1 MFQNKLDFKQ
11 DFERRLSEKY
21 GRSVPD
27 SHITE
32 RYDILGEMVRDYG
45 GYYWRNCRGDIVNS
59 SRKQCIYFSMEFL
72 IGRLLVSNM
81 QNLGIYD
88 VAKDGLADFGIDI
101 HDLENM
107 EPDAGLGNG
116 GLGRLAACF
125 LDSSASLGYPV
136 HGNTIRYEYG
146 FFRQK
151 FVDGKQVELPD
162 QWLSNGFVF
171 EVRKPK
177 HAVDVKF
184 YGNAETYLRPDGSYA
199 LRTVNARSVRAVP
212 YDVSVVGYR
221 NGVANTLRLWS
232 AEPSEDNL
240 PTDCSFNDYLQT
252 LKELSFGLYPDDST
266 EHGRMLRLRQQ
277 YFLVSAGLQ
286 SCMRGEKRRWG
297 DLAHFADDYVFQL
310 NDTHPI
316 LAIPEMMRLLMDEYG
331 FGWDDAWKVVQKTIA
346 YTNHTVMPEA
356 LERWPVQYVQQLLPR
371 VYMIIEE
378 INRRFNQFMAD
389 KGVDPDKR
397 YQMQIIKD
405 GQIHMTNM
413 AIYSGFSVNGV
424 AKIHTGILENY
435 TFKNFYE
442 LFPEKF
448 NNKTNGVTHR
458 RWLLYS
464 DEKLADL
471 ITSRIGEKWIAN
483 PEDELKKMAAF
494 ADDKATQDA
503 FFAAKKANKVAFAKY
518 VKETMNIA
526 IDPDSIFDSQIK
538 RLHAYKRQLLNLF
551 HIMFL
556 YQSLKANPKAFHMT
570 PHTYI
575 FGAKAAPSYDY
586 AKRIIELILSV
597 ADVINND
604 EDAAK
609 FMKIV
614 FVENYGVTLAER
626 IIPATDVSEQIST
639 AGKEASGT
647 SNMKLMMNGAM
658 TLGTLDGATIEI
670 ADLAGRDNEVVF
682 GMTAPQVQALVD
694 KGTYNPWDIYNRDP
708 RVKNVMD
715 SLFTGEWAL
724 KSGDRFRMIFD
735 EVMNRGDQYFILAD
749 FDAYCQA
756 CQTIETF
763 YADKAKWAHACLM
776 NIAYSGYFSSDRTIE
791 EYNRDIWHLSKLK
804 VTPDDE

>member
-1 MFQNKLDFKQ
+1 MFNNKLDFKQ
-11 DFERRLSEKY
+11 EFEKRLSEKY

-27 SHITE
+27 SHVTE

-45 GYYWRNCRGDIVNS
+45 GYYWRNCREDIVKG

-72 IGRLLVSNM
+72 IGRLLVNNM
-81 QNLGIYD
+81 QNLGIYK

-101 HDLENM
+101 NELEDM

-125 LDSSASLGYPV
+125 LDSAASLGYPV

-151 FVDGKQVELPD
+151 FEDGKQVELPD
-162 QWLSNGFVF
+162 QWLSDGFVF

-199 LRTVNARSVRAVP
+199 IRTVNARSIRAVP

-232 AEPSEDNL
+232 AEPSEESL
-240 PTDCSFNDYLQT
+240 PTDCTFDEYLRT

-297 DLAHFADDYVFQL
+297 NLTHWCDDYTFQL

-316 LAIPEMMRLLMDEYG
+316 LAIPEMMRLLMDEYDY
-331 FGWDDAWKVVQKTIA
+331 GWDEAWSMVQKTIA

-371 VYMIIEE
+371 IYMIIEE
-378 INRRFNQFMAD
+378 INRRFNQYMAD
-389 KGVDPDKR
+389 KGIDPDKR

-413 AIYSGFSVNGV
+413 AIYAGYSVNGV
-424 AKIHTGILENY
+424 AKLHTHILETY

-464 DEKLADL
+464 DEGLANL
-471 ITSRIGEKWIAN
+471 ITSRIGGEWVNDPEK
-483 PEDELKKMAAF
+483 ELKKFAAF
-494 ADDKATQDA
+494 ADDGATQKE
-503 FFAAKKANKVAFAKY
+503 FLRVKRENKVSFAKF
-518 VKETMNIA
+518 VKDSYGITIS
-526 IDPDSIFDSQIK
+526 PDAIFDSQIK

-551 HIMFL
+551 HIMYL
-556 YQSLKANPKAFHMT
+556 YLKLKSDPSSFKMT
-570 PHTYI
+570 PHVYI
-575 FGAKAAPSYDY
+575 FGAKAAPSYEY

-597 ADVINND
+597 ANVINND
-604 EDAAK
+604 EEASK

-614 FVENYGVTLAER
+614 FVENYGVSLAEK
-626 IIPATDVSEQIST
+626 IIPASDVSEQIST

-647 SNMKLMMNGAM
+647 SNMKLMMNGAI
-658 TLGTLDGATIEI
+658 TLGTLDGANIEI
-670 ADLAGRDNEVVF
+670 ADLAGRDNEVIF
-682 GMTAPQVQALVD
+682 GLTNDEVQKIVD
-694 KGTYNPWDIYNRDP
+694 AGTYNPWDIYNKDT

-715 SLFTGEWAL
+715 SLFTGPWATNG
-724 KSGDRFRMIFD
+724 GDRFRMIFD

-749 FDAYCQA
+749 FDSYCKA
-756 CQTIETF
+756 CDEIERF
-763 YADKAKWAHACLM
+763 YLDKKRWCHAAIC
-776 NIAYSGYFSSDRTIE
+776 NIANSGYFSSDRTIG
-791 EYNRDIWHLSKLK
+791 EYNHDIWHLSKLK
-804 VTPDDE
+804 VEADE